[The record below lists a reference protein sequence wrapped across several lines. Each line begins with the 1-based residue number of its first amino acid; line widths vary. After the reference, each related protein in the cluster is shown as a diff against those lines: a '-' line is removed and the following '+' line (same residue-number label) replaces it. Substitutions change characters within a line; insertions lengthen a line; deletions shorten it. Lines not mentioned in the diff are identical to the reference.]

1 MNRQEILKEK
11 EIISYM
17 ILGNIQKKHKPNQL
31 YDLLVR
37 QAWLSSGIKEESDN
51 IKWQEFKSGRHLEIF
66 H

>member
-1 MNRQEILKEK
+1 
-11 EIISYM
+11 M

-37 QAWLSSGIKEESDN
+37 QAWSSPEIKENSES
-51 IKWQEFKSGRHLEIF
+51 IKWPELKSEIHSEIF